1 MLYDFSCCIISID
14 KVDIPYAIMEISE
27 YNSELVKKVFNV
39 AIHSKDKDIEKI
51 CDMYGLKFN
60 YDVYCDIFNVTYT
73 LDLDLEDT
81 EEILE
86 EYSDAINEE
95 NINISS
101 ILEEYESFDFT
112 DL

>member
-1 MLYDFSCCIISID
+1 M
-14 KVDIPYAIMEISE
+14 
-27 YNSELVKKVFNV
+27 
-39 AIHSKDKDIEKI
+39 
-51 CDMYGLKFN
+51 
-60 YDVYCDIFNVTYT
+60 YCDIFNVTYT

-86 EYSDAINEE
+86 EYSDAISEE